1 MKQSLLKILCG
12 CGLFLL
18 AAWPAYADK
27 EQELLGVLQ
36 SSADI
41 PAKCDACKELR
52 RVGTARAVPG
62 LAACLNEDRL
72 SQAARFAL
80 EGMPCPEA
88 TQALREALN
97 KTSGALKAG
106 VIDSLGW
113 KRDLASIAPLTA
125 LLTDADPTL
134 ASAAASSLGRLGAKD
149 ATAALIS
156 ARDRVAPAVKPTLLE
171 ALLRCA
177 DGLLAGGDTTGA
189 ATLYSSLTNNDL
201 PQPIRLAAWRGQ
213 VLTDPTGRASQI
225 FAALK
230 GTDPALRVTAM
241 KVLREAQAPKVV
253 AEGLSRWSSLN
264 PEAQLAVLDAAMKF
278 TAEQTKAISLAAQS
292 PSAAVRQAAWLAMAE
307 ANASSPAQIKA
318 LAKAATEGQS
328 AEQEAARDALARLH
342 GKTVSDS
349 LRDLAKRES
358 ALRPELL
365 RAFGE
370 RRESSAEPLL
380 LQYAAE
386 TGPSRSAALEALR
399 KLAAPATLSPLL
411 ALAAAS
417 KTDEDA
423 QPVVEAAHA
432 VCQAS
437 PDKGQA
443 TIEALGLIKG
453 YNEVQRRRVLPLLA
467 VLATPD
473 AFQATLEATRST
485 DPELR
490 KTALRTLAEWPN
502 AAPASALLDLA
513 KTASEPASQTLA
525 LRGAIKVAAYET
537 ELAQKLT
544 LLTNALALA
553 SRVEEKRAALGQ
565 IGQIATSEALAA
577 VLVRLKDPDLVEEAA
592 QAAVAIAEK
601 LAPSN
606 PKLAAEAADAV
617 LASSKAPEIV
627 KRARALQQTKQIA
640 SGPYIQDWL
649 VCGPFT
655 KQGVEGARA
664 IFLVPFGP
672 EKGEAVEWKAM
683 PKANYADLL
692 GLFPNGLNCVAYLK
706 AQIISSAA
714 TDATLLLGSDDGVK
728 AWLNGKVVH
737 SNNARRKHVPDQDKA
752 PIHLNSGTND
762 LLLKISQGN
771 QGWMASARI
780 VGADGSPVPGLRV
793 EPQSAPPATRAQTA
807 QPQPVVTVP
816 ATLPPKDSYKKLRLS
831 DQFCAEGA
839 CCADINHDGKLD
851 IVAGPFWFEG
861 PDFKT
866 RHEYRPVKAF
876 EAAKEYSDNF
886 LTYSGDFNND
896 GWPDILCV
904 PFPGKEGFWYENPA
918 GKEVPWK
925 SHLACS
931 SIGNESPVWGDIM
944 GSGHPQLLLCK
955 DGFLGYIVPDPAKP
969 DEPWAFHAISTK
981 DKRYHKFTHGVGF
994 GDINGDKRNDVVE
1007 AAGWWEQP
1015 AQLVEGQSWIWHPF
1029 RFAAEAAQMYVY
1041 DVNGD
1046 GLADVIT
1053 AWHCHWYGLVWWEQ
1067 LRGADGKIDWR
1078 QHVILPPTP
1087 NLASS
1092 DFRVSQMHAMVLAD
1106 MNGDGLLDIVTGKRF
1121 WAHGPTG
1128 DKESDAPAVVF
1139 WLELRRGGPDGATFI
1154 PHLID
1159 DDSGVGTQ
1167 VTAVDLNGDKR
1178 PDIVVANK
1186 KSIFVHLSEG
1196 K

>member
-1 MKQSLLKILCG
+1 MKQSLLKLLCG
-12 CGLFLL
+12 CGLLLL
-18 AAWPAYADK
+18 AAWPTYADK

-52 RVGTARAVPG
+52 LVGTAKAVPG
-62 LAACLNEDRL
+62 LAACLNEDRV

-80 EGMPCPEA
+80 EGMTCPEA

-97 KTSGALKAG
+97 KTSGLLKAG

-113 KRDLASIAPLTA
+113 KRDLASVAPLTA
-125 LLTDADPTL
+125 LLTDTDPTI
-134 ASAAASSLGRLGAKD
+134 ASAAASSLGRIGTKE

-156 ARDRVAPAVKPTLLE
+156 ARDRVAPEVKPTLLE
-171 ALLRCA
+171 ALLHCA
-177 DGLLAGGDTTGA
+177 DGLRASGDAKGA
-189 ATLYSSLTNNDL
+189 ATLYSSLTNDDL

-213 VLTDPTGRASQI
+213 VLTDPNSRASQI
-225 FAALK
+225 FAALE
-230 GTDPALRVTAM
+230 GTDPALRVTAL
-241 KVLREAQAPKVV
+241 KVLREVQAPKVV
-253 AEGLSRWSSLN
+253 AEGLSRWSSLG
-264 PEAQLAVLDAAMKF
+264 PEARLAVLDASMKS

-292 PSAAVRQAAWLAMAE
+292 PSAAVRQAAWMAIAE
-307 ANASSPAQIKA
+307 ANAGSPAQIKA
-318 LAKAATEGQS
+318 LARAATEGQP

-342 GKTVSDS
+342 GGTVSAS
-349 LRDLAKRES
+349 LRDLAAQDPS
-358 ALRPELL
+358 LRPELL
-365 RAFGE
+365 RALGE
-370 RRESSAEPLL
+370 RRESGVEPLL

-386 TGPSRSAALEALR
+386 TGPSRAAALEALR

-417 KTDEDA
+417 KTDEEA
-423 QPVVEAAHA
+423 QPVLEAAHA

-443 TIEALGLIKG
+443 TAVVLGQIKG
-453 YNEVQRRRVLPLLA
+453 YNEVQRGRLLPLLA
-467 VLATPD
+467 VLATQD

-485 DPELR
+485 DPEMR

-502 AAPASALLDLA
+502 AAPASALLALA
-513 KTASEPASQTLA
+513 KTSAEPANQTLA
-525 LRGAIKVAAYET
+525 LRGAIKVATYET
-537 ELAQKLT
+537 EPAQKLT

-553 SRVEEKRAALGQ
+553 SRVDEKRATLGQ
-565 IGQIATSEALAA
+565 IGQIPTAEALAA

-601 LAPSN
+601 LARST

-617 LASSKAPEIV
+617 LASSKAPGII
-627 KRARALQQTKQIA
+627 KRARALQQTKKTA
-640 SGPYIQDWL
+640 SGPYIRDWQ

-655 KQGVEGARA
+655 KQGVEGAWA

-692 GLFPNGLNCVAYLK
+692 GVFPDGLNCVAYLK
-706 AQIISSAA
+706 AQVVSPAA
-714 TDATLLLGSDDGVK
+714 VDATLLLGSDDGVK

-737 SNNARRKHVPDQDKA
+737 SNNARRKHVSDQDKA
-752 PIHLNSGTND
+752 PIHLISGTND
-762 LLLKISQGN
+762 LLLKISQEN

-780 VGADGSPVPGLRV
+780 VGADGGPVPGLRV
-793 EPQSAPPATRAQTA
+793 LPQSAPPATQAKTA
-807 QPQPVVTVP
+807 QPQAVVAVP
-816 ATLPPKDSYKKLRLS
+816 ATLPQKDSYKKLRLS
-831 DQFCAEGA
+831 DQFYAEGA
-839 CCADINHDGKLD
+839 CCADINRDGKLD

-861 PDFKT
+861 PDFKI

-886 LTYSGDFNND
+886 LTYTGDFNND
-896 GWPDILCV
+896 GWLDILCV
-904 PFPGKEGFWYENPA
+904 GFPGKEGYWYENPA
-918 GKEVPWK
+918 GKDGPWK
-925 SHLACS
+925 RHLACS
-931 SIGNESPVWGDIM
+931 SIGDESPVWGDVLGT
-944 GSGHPQLLLCK
+944 GSPQLLLCK
-955 DGFLGYIVPDPAKP
+955 DGFLGYIMPDPAKP

-981 DKRYHKFTHGVGF
+981 DKRYQRFTHGVGF

-1015 AQLVEGQSWIWHPF
+1015 AQLVEGQPWIWHPF

-1041 DVNGD
+1041 DVDGD

-1053 AWHCHWYGLVWWEQ
+1053 AWHCHWYGLVWWQ
-1067 LRGADGKIDWR
+1067 QIRNADGKIDWR
-1078 QHVILPPTP
+1078 EHTILSPTP

-1092 DFRVSQMHAMVLAD
+1092 DFRVSQMHAMTLAD

-1128 DKESDAPAVVF
+1128 DKEPDAPAVVF
-1139 WLELRRGGPDGATFI
+1139 WLELRRGGPEGATFI

-1167 VTAVDLNGDKR
+1167 VTAVDLNGDKK

-1186 KSIFVHLSEG
+1186 KGIFVHLSEA